1 MLVFA
6 HNRCKRLSNILASV
20 FCKSSL
26 PDLHH
31 IRLHN
36 PVPVLSGYGRHRLSD
51 IIRSTLTAMITLNDK
66 RLWII
71 QNEFYKSSGYPVHRL
86 LCQWSYRPDAVFL
99 LDFFRS
105 IKDARTRSAEINL
118 CICSNIRF
126 FQSCLYLFTVCRC
139 VCRLWPDDR
148 LAVTPGDHEKSLS
161 HGRCSVVSGNQLPEL
176 HFVS

>member
-1 MLVFA
+1 MLIASCNCVYRIFA
-6 HNRCKRLSNILASV
+6 ISARMICRILSHVWCKRWFNQTMLIFAYNRCERLPHILTPV
-20 FCKSSL
+20 LCEPCL

-86 LCQWSYRPDAVFL
+86 LCQWSYCPDAVFL

-105 IKDARTRSAEINL
+105 IEDTWTG
-118 CICSNIRF
+118 
-126 FQSCLYLFTVCRC
+126 Q
-139 VCRLWPDDR
+139 
-148 LAVTPGDHEKSLS
+148 
-161 HGRCSVVSGNQLPEL
+161 
-176 HFVS
+176 